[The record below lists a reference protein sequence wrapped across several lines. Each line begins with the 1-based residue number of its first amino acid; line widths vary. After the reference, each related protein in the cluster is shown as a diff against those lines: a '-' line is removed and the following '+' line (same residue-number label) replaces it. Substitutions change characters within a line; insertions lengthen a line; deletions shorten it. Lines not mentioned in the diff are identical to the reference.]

1 MSDLFKEKAK
11 EWDTNDR
18 SQQLSS
24 GIGSAILEN
33 INLTQSMEVL
43 DFGAGTGLITSQ
55 IAPFVKRVTAVDIS
69 ESMLEKLRAKTEL
82 QEKVHVLC
90 HDITVSRLNQEFDLI
105 MSAMAMHHVKD
116 TENMLNQFSK
126 HLKQG
131 GQIALADLDSEDGT
145 FHKAGTEGVF
155 HNGFDRTYF
164 SELLNRHGFIDIKFS
179 TALTVK
185 ADTGLY
191 PVFLVVARK
200 VAVTH

>member
-33 INLTQSMEVL
+33 IHLTKSMEVL

-55 IAPFVKRVTAVDIS
+55 IAPFVKRVTAIDIS

-82 QEKVHVLC
+82 QEKVQVLC

-126 HLKQG
+126 LTLPLKN
-131 GQIALADLDSEDGT
+131 
-145 FHKAGTEGVF
+145 VP
-155 HNGFDRTYF
+155 
-164 SELLNRHGFIDIKFS
+164 LNYR
-179 TALTVK
+179 
-185 ADTGLY
+185 
-191 PVFLVVARK
+191 
-200 VAVTH
+200 

>member
-1 MSDLFKEKAK
+1 
-11 EWDTNDR
+11 
-18 SQQLSS
+18 
-24 GIGSAILEN
+24 
-33 INLTQSMEVL
+33 
-43 DFGAGTGLITSQ
+43 
-55 IAPFVKRVTAVDIS
+55 
-69 ESMLEKLRAKTEL
+69 MLEKLRAKTEL

-164 SELLNRHGFIDIKFS
+164 SELLNRHGFIDIKFL

>member
-69 ESMLEKLRAKTEL
+69 DSMLEKLRAKTEL

-126 HLKQG
+126 LTLPLKN
-131 GQIALADLDSEDGT
+131 
-145 FHKAGTEGVF
+145 VP
-155 HNGFDRTYF
+155 
-164 SELLNRHGFIDIKFS
+164 LNYR
-179 TALTVK
+179 
-185 ADTGLY
+185 
-191 PVFLVVARK
+191 
-200 VAVTH
+200 